1 MLVSPSRVS
10 LGLTPLDLTVL
21 TTEVA
26 TSVEETLFYI
36 RLGFLF

>member
-1 MLVSPSRVS
+1 MRVTH
-10 LGLTPLDLTVL
+10 LNLTVL

-26 TSVEETLFYI
+26 TSVEEKLIYI